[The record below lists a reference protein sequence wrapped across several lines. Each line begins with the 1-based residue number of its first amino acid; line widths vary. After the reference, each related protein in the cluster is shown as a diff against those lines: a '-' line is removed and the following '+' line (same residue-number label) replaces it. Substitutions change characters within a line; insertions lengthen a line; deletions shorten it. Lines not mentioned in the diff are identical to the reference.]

1 MIDGR
6 TELSMS
12 DGSATARYSSGQL
25 IRIGM
30 DFLGEGSLEGAYAL
44 FVSAEDRTQTIALSG
59 NRSEGTRTTIIMEGE
74 TDKHTP
80 PGEYRCQYVQV
91 HDVYDNYA
99 VLYPEP
105 QIRFWVGQR

>member
-6 TELSMS
+6 MELSMS
-12 DGSATARYSSGQL
+12 DGSATARFSSGEM

-30 DFLGEGSLEGAYAL
+30 DFLGEGSVEGAYAL
-44 FVSAEDRTQTIALSG
+44 FVNAEKRTQTIALSG
-59 NRSEGTRTTIIMEGE
+59 NRSEGTGTTISMEGK
-74 TDKHTP
+74 TARSGP

-91 HDVYDNYA
+91 HDVFDNYA